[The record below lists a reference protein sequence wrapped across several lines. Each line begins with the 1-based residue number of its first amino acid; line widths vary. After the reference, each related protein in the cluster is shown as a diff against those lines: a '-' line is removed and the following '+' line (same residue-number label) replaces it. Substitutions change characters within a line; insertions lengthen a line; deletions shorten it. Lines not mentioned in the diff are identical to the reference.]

1 MSDKDKLHVSS
12 FKGRAILLLISLVIL
27 FVLHPFVPGEVVGVQ
42 VVDIF
47 FTIILLS
54 GIYAVSD
61 RKSLLYFALFFGVT
75 AFGTGILIYLIKTP
89 VILLIRYISYS
100 LFFFIVILAVLSHL
114 LRAEKVTSDIIYG
127 SICVYLLIGVM
138 WAMLFSVI
146 EIIQPG
152 SFYSSMDVFGTEGSE
167 LLSRSSV
174 KVLIYYS
181 FTTLTT
187 LGYGDIVPSSPPA
200 RMFSTLEA
208 VTGQIYLAVL
218 IARLVGLHILHS
230 KRE

>member
-1 MSDKDKLHVSS
+1 MPDKDKLHVSS
-12 FKGRAILLLISLVIL
+12 FKGKAILLLISLVIL
-27 FVLHPFVPGEVVGVQ
+27 FVLHPFVPGEVIGIK

-61 RKSLLYFALFFGVT
+61 RKSLLYFALFFAVT

-114 LRAEKVTSDIIYG
+114 LRAEKVTVDIIYG

-138 WAMLFSVI
+138 WAMIFSVI

-152 SFYSSMDVFGTEGSE
+152 SFYSSLEVFGTGGGE

-187 LGYGDIVPSSPPA
+187 LGYGDIVPSTPPA

-230 KRE
+230 KR